1 MCCLLALGLTLQ
13 PSSLLPAAPSSSFQP
28 PVLPTLSP
36 HIIFISS
43 AEIPKANLRPAAGNW
58 PEVPWLW
65 DKYCVEYSMEYNIP
79 TVWDKDCVEEK
90 ALTRKTT
97 DI

>member
-1 MCCLLALGLTLQ
+1 VRCLLALGLTLQ

-58 PEVPWLW
+58 PEVPWL
-65 DKYCVEYSMEYNIP
+65 
-79 TVWDKDCVEEK
+79 VWDKDCVEEK